1 MVEYDIL
8 IKDATI
14 VEGTGKKAYKGTI
27 GVTGDKVASIGAR
40 AQARNHKQV
49 KKTTKQPQ
57 PSHRNYNART
67 LIPTHRRAREPL
79 S

>member
-27 GVTGDKVASIGAR
+27 GVTGDKVASIGD
-40 AQARNHKQV
+40 V
-49 KKTTKQPQ
+49 KGDAKKVIK
-57 PSHRNYNART
+57 AK
-67 LIPTHRRAREPL
+67 AL
-79 S
+79 SMVPNQ